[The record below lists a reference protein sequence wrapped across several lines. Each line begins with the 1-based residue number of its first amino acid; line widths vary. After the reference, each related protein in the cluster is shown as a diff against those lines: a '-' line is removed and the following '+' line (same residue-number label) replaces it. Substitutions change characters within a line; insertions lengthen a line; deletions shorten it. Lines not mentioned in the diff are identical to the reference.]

1 MAKSAEWNHSPQNKK
16 FLENGR
22 GAMYWTQK
30 SPRWAIRGVGQNFVM
45 PLLNLIS
52 CKTKW
57 LGTNKGSPTIKSL
70 YSAYQYSYQ
79 KKYLYLLCRA
89 NSHFKN
95 SILVELLD
103 HSLLAYS
110 PDVLTCWYAACP
122 GLPHSITHNFRK
134 SFPIS
139 LLTSSNFGLLETMF
153 SKMKLD
159 SDQNQPTT
167 QFMNQFT
174 KKIHKIIFMY
184 INVELVELAGLT
196 SSILNHP
203 VWPVPYWTSQISSQ
217 TNHQTGS
224 RAGSSPFRIKPS
236 APVNSSSGLASYKTP
251 IRIHT
256 HTITLEF

>member
-1 MAKSAEWNHSPQNKK
+1 
-16 FLENGR
+16 
-22 GAMYWTQK
+22 
-30 SPRWAIRGVGQNFVM
+30 M

-79 KKYLYLLCRA
+79 GKYLYLLCRA

-110 PDVLTCWYAACP
+110 PDVLNVDMLLALAFLTASLTTSGSPFQSLSWQVRTLVYWKQC
-122 GLPHSITHNFRK
+122 FRRWNWTRIR
-134 SFPIS
+134 IS
-139 LLTSSNFGLLETMF
+139 PQLSLWTSLR
-153 SKMKLD
+153 
-159 SDQNQPTT
+159 
-167 QFMNQFT
+167 

-203 VWPVPYWTSQISSQ
+203 VWPVP
-217 TNHQTGS
+217 
-224 RAGSSPFRIKPS
+224 
-236 APVNSSSGLASYKTP
+236 
-251 IRIHT
+251 
-256 HTITLEF
+256 